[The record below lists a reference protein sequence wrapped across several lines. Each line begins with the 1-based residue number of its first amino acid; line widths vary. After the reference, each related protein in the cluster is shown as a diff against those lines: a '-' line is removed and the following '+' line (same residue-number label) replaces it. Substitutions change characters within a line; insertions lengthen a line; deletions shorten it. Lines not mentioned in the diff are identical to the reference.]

1 MKNST
6 YRTPLLRAAG
16 AAAVIALL
24 LTGLAPAAPAQS
36 VAGTYLEIEIES
48 GGQTQLMKLS
58 LGPDRLRMDT
68 GQDVS
73 FVSIGGDD
81 GKMLMI
87 QHGEKIYMEL
97 TAEMMA
103 SFAAMMGQMPPDV
116 EQEMEEDTTPPT
128 FTRTGNTKQ
137 VGEWSAYEVR
147 VTHPEQQ
154 DEMTMWFSQDVDAD
168 IQGIA
173 EQVMDSLSSL
183 LDNPMLRGMG
193 GMGGGGGAGVFDS
206 VQRDFRSLNM
216 PDGFPVQ
223 VISNED
229 GTRSTNTL
237 KAIDQGASFGPET
250 WTAPEGYQK
259 MQMPMIRH

>member
-1 MKNST
+1 LKNQPVPT
-6 YRTPLLRAAG
+6 ICTRGIGG
-16 AAAVIALL
+16 AAVVLL
-24 LTGLAPAAPAQS
+24 LLSGPAPALPAQS
-36 VAGTYLEIEIES
+36 VTGTYLEMEIQS

-87 QHGEKIYMEL
+87 QHGEKIYMEF

-116 EQEMEEDTTPPT
+116 EQEEDENTTPPT

-147 VTHPEQQ
+147 VEHPEQQ
-154 DEMTMWFSQDVDAD
+154 GELTMWFSQDIDAD
-168 IQGIA
+168 VQAIA
-173 EQVMDSLSSL
+173 EQVMGSLSSL

-193 GMGGGGGAGVFDS
+193 GMGGGTGVFDS
-206 VQRDFRSLNM
+206 MQRDIASLNM

-223 VISNED
+223 VISNE
-229 GTRSTNTL
+229 GGMQSTNTL
-237 KAIDQGASFGPET
+237 KAIDQGASFEPST
-250 WTAPEGYQK
+250 WAAPEGYQK
-259 MQMPMIRH
+259 MQMPMIRR